1 MYYVITPT
9 SNDIQHHGILG
20 QRWGKRN
27 GPPYPLSSGRHSS
40 SEKKAGWRK
49 SLGGGGLLS
58 KKKKKSKSV
67 DTQPKKELTKEEY
80 EENKQKALKTGKA
93 SEVLEYKGDLTNDQ
107 MQYAVNRIRLENQLE
122 EYKSKETSDAWTKIN
137 NAMNRVNTVN
147 NWANI
152 GLNSLGTVEKVYQKL
167 FPEDQQTQNKQQ
179 SKQSKQ

>member
-20 QRWGKRN
+20 QRKGVRN
-27 GPPYPLSSGRHSS
+27 GPPYPLNPGRHSA

-49 SLGGGGLLS
+49 SLGGGGLFS

-67 DTQPKKELTKEEY
+67 NEQTKKELTKEEY

-93 SEVLEYKGDLTNDQ
+93 SEILKYKGDLTNQQLQD
-107 MQYAVNRIRLENQLE
+107 AVNRIRLETQLA
-122 EYKSKETSDAWTKIN
+122 EYSSKETASTWNKIDKT
-137 NAMNRVNTVN
+137 MNKVNTVN

-152 GLNSLGTVEKVYQKL
+152 GLNAINTSEKLYQKL
-167 FPEDQQTQNKQQ
+167 FSEEQKIQTNQQNKQ
-179 SKQSKQ
+179 